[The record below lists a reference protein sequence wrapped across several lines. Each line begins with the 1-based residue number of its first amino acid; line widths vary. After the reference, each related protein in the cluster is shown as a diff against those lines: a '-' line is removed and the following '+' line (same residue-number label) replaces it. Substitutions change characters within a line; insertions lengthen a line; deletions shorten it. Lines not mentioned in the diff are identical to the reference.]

1 MMITM
6 MKNIW
11 LDKDLFFYLFKTIYI
26 NRNKYLYTA
35 NCIPGSVSG
44 KEPACQCKRYK
55 RHRFDS

>member
-6 MKNIW
+6 MNIW
-11 LDKDLFFYLFKTIYI
+11 LDKDLFILFFKTIYI

-44 KEPACQCKRYK
+44 KEPARQCKIYK
-55 RHRFDS
+55 SHRFNY